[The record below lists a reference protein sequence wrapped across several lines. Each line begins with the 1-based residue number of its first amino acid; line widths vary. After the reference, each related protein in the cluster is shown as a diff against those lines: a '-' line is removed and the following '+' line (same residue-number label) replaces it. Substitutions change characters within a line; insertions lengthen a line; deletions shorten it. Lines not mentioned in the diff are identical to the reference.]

1 MASPDTSPDSQ
12 PPGEP
17 LTIAIVGGSIGG
29 LTAACLLADSGH
41 DVTVY
46 ERSST
51 ELEQRGAGIGFLEAT
66 YRYLVERAA
75 MALDEIGIATDHI
88 RYLGRDGSVI
98 HDAEHRYLF
107 SSWNTVYRQLLDHW
121 TGALAGSGGG
131 VERYRLGHEMV
142 GFDQDPDSVDVHFAD
157 RESIT
162 VDLLVCADGVGST
175 ARSIL
180 QPDAQSTYA
189 GYVAWRGM
197 VQEAGLPAEVVEAL
211 SDAITYYVYTNSHIL
226 VYPIPGLDG
235 SVAEGDRL
243 INFVWYRNYAE
254 GPELD
259 ELLTDCHGV
268 HRELSIPPGAAADHH
283 VSELRAHAAARL
295 PPLLDE
301 VVIRTAEPF
310 LQVVYD
316 IEVEQMAFGRVC
328 LMGDAAFAVRPHAA
342 AGSAKAADDAWALDR
357 ALRRVGSGRADGRDG
372 GVSVPEALAAW
383 EVDRLA
389 LGRSLLARTRDI
401 GSRSQVT
408 NTWRPGDPDLIFG
421 LHAPGH

>member
-1 MASPDTSPDSQ
+1 MASPEP
-12 PPGEP
+12 EP
-17 LTIAIVGGSIGG
+17 LKVAVVGGSIGG
-29 LTAACLLADSGH
+29 LSAACLLADSGH

-75 MALDEIGIATDHI
+75 LALEEISIATDHI
-88 RYLGRDGSVI
+88 RYLERDGSVI

-107 SSWNTVYRQLLDHW
+107 SSWNTVYRRLLDHW
-121 TGALAGSGGG
+121 TLALAEAGGG
-131 VERYRLGHEMV
+131 VDRYRLGHEMV
-142 GFDQDPDSVDVHFAD
+142 GFDQGPDSVDVHFAD
-157 RESIT
+157 RES
-162 VDLLVCADGVGST
+162 VSADLLVCADGVGST
-175 ARSIL
+175 ARSML
-180 QPDAQSTYA
+180 LPDAQASYA

-197 VQEAGLPAEVVEAL
+197 VQESALPADVVEAL

-235 SVAEGDRL
+235 SVAAGDQL
-243 INFVWYRNYAE
+243 INFVWYRNYAA

-259 ELLTDCHGV
+259 ELLIDCNGMR
-268 HRELSIPPGAAADHH
+268 RELSIPPGAAADHH

-295 PPLLDE
+295 PALFNE
-301 VVIRTAEPF
+301 VVARTAEPF

-316 IEVEQMAFGRVC
+316 IEVDRMAFGRVC
-328 LMGDAAFAVRPHAA
+328 LLGDAAFAVRPHAA

-357 ALRRVGSGRADGRDG
+357 VLRRVRAEGGSVTD
-372 GVSVPEALAAW
+372 ALTVW
-383 EVDRLA
+383 EVDQLA
-389 LGRSLLARTRDI
+389 LGRSLLARTREV

-421 LHAPGH
+421 LHAPGR